1 MNELRV
7 GKGKRKKEWRGSVF
21 PLFDRAD
28 STHRRADARRHRGG
42 AAACFFNF
50 IFFPFWQDP
59 IGLFQQYVQL
69 PLVWYFDAKDQP

>member
-50 IFFPFWQDP
+50 YFFSILAGSDRAVPA
-59 IGLFQQYVQL
+59 IRAVAARMVL
-69 PLVWYFDAKDQP
+69 